1 MLTFNKF
8 LKQILGIFLLFLV
21 FSGVFFSVE
30 AASLKID
37 PNAVSSSA
45 GNNFDV
51 KVILDPGSD
60 AIYSTDIYLTYDQSL
75 LKVVSV
81 KAENLFPTVTHDEST
96 SGKVYIAAMVNDP
109 TSSISSSGT
118 VATITF
124 QGLKDGSGNLSF
136 DCSNSKVIKND
147 ANATNVLNCSQN
159 VSSSVTIGNGS
170 NTSSNNNNS
179 STNLTSLPQTGIF
192 ENVVKFAIPG
202 IILLFLGSALRF
214 II

>member
-1 MLTFNKF
+1 MKKIIIFNFF
-8 LKQILGIFLLFLV
+8 LLLFLF
-21 FSGVFFSVE
+21 FSSSVE
-30 AASLKID
+30 AAFLKVD

-159 VSSSVTIGNGS
+159 ISSSVTIGSGS

>member
-1 MLTFNKF
+1 MIKI
-8 LKQILGIFLLFLV
+8 KKIILILILFLLTLFST
-21 FSGVFFSVE
+21 SGVL
-30 AASLKID
+30 AASLKVD
-37 PNAVSSSA
+37 PNSVSSSA

-159 VSSSVTIGNGS
+159 VSSSVTIGSGSS
-170 NTSSNNNNS
+170 NTSSNTNNS

>member
-1 MLTFNKF
+1 MLTFNRF

-30 AASLKID
+30 AAFLKID

-51 KVILDPGSD
+51 KVILDPESD

-81 KAENLFPTVTHDEST
+81 KAENLFPTVIHNEST
-96 SGKVYIAAMVNDP
+96 SGKIYIAAMVNDP

-136 DCSNSKVIKND
+136 DCSK
-147 ANATNVLNCSQN
+147 
-159 VSSSVTIGNGS
+159 
-170 NTSSNNNNS
+170 
-179 STNLTSLPQTGIF
+179 GI
-192 ENVVKFAIPG
+192 
-202 IILLFLGSALRF
+202 L
-214 II
+214 